1 MLTEVHPRHA
11 VVNHLIA
18 QLTWGWVENSA
29 SGRVLGE
36 SVDGRSDSSGPIQE
50 VKDIMS
56 PVFAPLA
63 YPVTCTSALASLA
76 VMGKDPGPLLG
87 IASTIIWLFHLVI
100 QGLLQ
105 LKPQDDSP

>member
-1 MLTEVHPRHA
+1 MA
-11 VVNHLIA
+11 
-18 QLTWGWVENSA
+18 
-29 SGRVLGE
+29 
-36 SVDGRSDSSGPIQE
+36 GRSDSSGPIQE
-50 VKDIMS
+50 VKDIRS
-56 PVFAPLA
+56 RAFAHLA

-76 VMGKDPGPLLG
+76 VMGKGPGPLLG